1 MTASRVQEGTMNTTY
16 LNEATARQRGVDLDR
31 RARRAQRPV
40 TDTPTTPRRGLILSM
55 GIRMLRAQVS
65 GS

>member
-1 MTASRVQEGTMNTTY
+1 MNTNY
-16 LNEATARQRGVDLDR
+16 LNEAIARQRSVDLDR

-40 TDTPTTPRRGLILSM
+40 VDTPTTPRRGWILSF
-55 GIRMLRAQVS
+55 GIRMIRAQTS